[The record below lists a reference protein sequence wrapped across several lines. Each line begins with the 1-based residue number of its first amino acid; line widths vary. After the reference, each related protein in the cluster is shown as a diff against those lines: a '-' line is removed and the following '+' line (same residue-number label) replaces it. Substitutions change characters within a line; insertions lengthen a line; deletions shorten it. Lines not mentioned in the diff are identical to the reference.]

1 MGLDG
6 PPWPMGPGAVH
17 RLHTRSAATGG
28 KYSARYCANE
38 ERFPST
44 TSLSF
49 PSSRCVLK
57 KDTITLSRLMSDV
70 QLTCLQKVG
79 LVDYILSED
88 SDLLVFGS
96 SEFTKV
102 IFKINF
108 DSLDGELIVLKEI
121 FGSSNSDKLY
131 SFSEDV
137 SIHVCIVW
145 L

>member
-1 MGLDG
+1 M
-6 PPWPMGPGAVH
+6 
-17 RLHTRSAATGG
+17 
-28 KYSARYCANE
+28 
-38 ERFPST
+38 
-44 TSLSF
+44 
-49 PSSRCVLK
+49 
-57 KDTITLSRLMSDV
+57 I
-70 QLTCLQKVG
+70 G

-96 SEFTKV
+96 LEFTKV

-108 DSLDGELIVLKEI
+108 DSLDRELIVLKDI